1 MPARS
6 HWLIGRR
13 TLRSAIPCASIR
25 SSQSWFTVWYEFC
38 MTDVSLMARAPI
50 HDVRELSRPLKHED
64 DMAKKAK
71 KAKKTAA
78 ATKKVAKKTTAR
90 KKK

>member
-1 MPARS
+1 
-6 HWLIGRR
+6 
-13 TLRSAIPCASIR
+13 
-25 SSQSWFTVWYEFC
+25 
-38 MTDVSLMARAPI
+38 MARAPI
-50 HDVRELSRPLKHED
+50 HDVREVIRPLKHED

-78 ATKKVAKKTTAR
+78 ATKTVAKKTTAR

>member
-1 MPARS
+1 
-6 HWLIGRR
+6 
-13 TLRSAIPCASIR
+13 
-25 SSQSWFTVWYEFC
+25 
-38 MTDVSLMARAPI
+38 LMARAPI
-50 HDVRELSRPLKHED
+50 HDVREVIRPLKHED

-78 ATKKVAKKTTAR
+78 ATKTVAKKTTAR